1 MYYVTS
7 PKTCITPD
15 NTKLAVMER
24 LFCLFGGFEMFESHK
39 TLFLYDEIHICNR
52 VFYVCANVHAFTI
65 KTVNAGLYKIL
76 FQY

>member
-1 MYYVTS
+1 MY
-7 PKTCITPD
+7 CHITKNLYHSGSGIP
-15 NTKLAVMER
+15 TKLAVMEL

-65 KTVNAGLYKIL
+65 KT
-76 FQY
+76 